1 MPFEGKA
8 VQTLTGQNGDLQSGV
23 HKTKNFISVTNYRIG
38 SLE

>member
-8 VQTLTGQNGDLQSGV
+8 VQTPTDQNGDLNGHV
-23 HKTKNFISVTNYRIG
+23 RKTKNFISVNNYRKG